1 MTTKDKVLE
10 RLKLAV
16 PRLGADLAP
25 GRRMEELG
33 ADSIDL
39 VELFVVID
47 SDFGV
52 RVTTEEFSTLTTIDD
67 LLELIVQRTGKTL

>member
-10 RLKLAV
+10 RLKLTV
-16 PRLGADLAP
+16 PRLGSYLAP
-25 GRRMEELG
+25 ERRMEELG

-67 LLELIVQRTGKTL
+67 LLELIVQRTKKTI

>member
-1 MTTKDKVLE
+1 MTNKENVLE

-16 PRLGADLAP
+16 PSLGTSLDPRKL
-25 GRRMEELG
+25 MDELG

-39 VELFVVID
+39 VELFVAID

-67 LLELIVQRTGKTL
+67 LLEHIVQHTKR